1 MKKNEI
7 FLPSYDDC
15 CDVLYYFARV
25 SPQSLQYAIQAT
37 KKVVCTL
44 FSSNTYIELS
54 KCSGKIVYSTRP
66 PSRKLQMVIKGPW
79 RYSSDDWLQCLYSL
93 PTSRILKRVKYN
105 ILFLTLWTAF
115 WTYFF
120 TNSRLG
126 LNFIKSLNFPASV
139 HSILGTAL
147 GLLLVFRTNTSY
159 DRFWEGRKLWGSLVV
174 ASRDIAMHTYIH
186 LGKKYHK
193 KIANL
198 LVSYLISL
206 KQHIQGETIR
216 SEFKPFLNNDDCK
229 EEFEKA
235 ITVRNSPNYLLRCL
249 AVEIHKALHESN
261 SDPIIAT
268 LHEQGFTSS
277 MHSMASAAA
286 SCERIVKQPV
296 PLAYARHTSRFL
308 SIYLLTLPL
317 TLIPTLGW
325 ATVPTMTAICW
336 SFLSVHDI
344 GLFIEDPFNK
354 DFQIIPLNQFVC
366 VARSD
371 IAGSYLQIA
380 DISISSPSYSHI
392 LEILDGVMDSP
403 ELEKFDMKMLTSMKE
418 KSRMQDDNYFAYY

>member
-1 MKKNEI
+1 MLVII
-7 FLPSYDDC
+7 FIMNSLGFHSHLKTLQCKPQERNK
-15 CDVLYYFARV
+15 VFASAGR
-25 SPQSLQYAIQAT
+25 
-37 KKVVCTL
+37 
-44 FSSNTYIELS
+44 
-54 KCSGKIVYSTRP
+54 
-66 PSRKLQMVIKGPW
+66 SRNLHMVIKGPW

-115 WTYFF
+115 WTYFYKHAQLSF
-120 TNSRLG
+120 
-126 LNFIKSLNFPASV
+126 NFINSLHFPVSV

-174 ASRDIAMHTYIH
+174 ASRDIAMHTFVH
-186 LGKKYHK
+186 LEQKYHK

-198 LVSYLISL
+198 VVSYLISL

-216 SEFKPFLNNDDCK
+216 SEFKPFLNNEECK

-235 ITVRNSPNYLLRCL
+235 ITVRNGPNYLLRCL

-261 SDPIIAT
+261 SDHVIAA
-268 LHEQGFTSS
+268 LHEHSFSS
-277 MHSMASAAA
+277 SLHSMASAAA

-308 SIYLLTLPL
+308 SLYLLTLPL
-317 TLIPTLGW
+317 TLIPALGW
-325 ATVPTMTAICW
+325 ATVPTMMAICW

-354 DFQIIPLNQFVC
+354 EFQIIPLNQFVC

-371 IAGSYLQIA
+371 IA
-380 DISISSPSYSHI
+380 
-392 LEILDGVMDSP
+392 EILDGVMDSP
-403 ELEKFDMKMLTSMKE
+403 ELEKFDMKMLNSMKE